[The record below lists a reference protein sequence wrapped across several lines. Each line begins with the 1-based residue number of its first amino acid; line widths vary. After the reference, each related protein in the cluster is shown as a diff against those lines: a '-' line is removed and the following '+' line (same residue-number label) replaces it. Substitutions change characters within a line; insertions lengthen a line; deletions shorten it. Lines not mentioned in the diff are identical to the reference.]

1 MSSWFSFP
9 HSDPSEV
16 GDHVGS
22 SVLSKEQWLAG
33 NHPSQRRTY
42 TLPTYQR
49 QPPNTQQLHSI
60 GFDARVRLK
69 MLIPTIAVYC
79 ALVMVVPARAK
90 APLPG
95 T

>member
-16 GDHVGS
+16 GDHVVS
-22 SVLSKEQWLAG
+22 SVLSKGQWLAG

-60 GFDARVRLK
+60 SANYLHHYTDSS
-69 MLIPTIAVYC
+69 P
-79 ALVMVVPARAK
+79 ALDVLGIVK
-90 APLPG
+90 L
-95 T
+95 